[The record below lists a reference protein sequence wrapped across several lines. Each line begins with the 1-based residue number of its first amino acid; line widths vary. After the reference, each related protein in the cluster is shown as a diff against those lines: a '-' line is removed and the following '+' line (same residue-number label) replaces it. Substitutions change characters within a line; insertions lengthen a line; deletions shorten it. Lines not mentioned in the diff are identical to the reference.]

1 MKHSKLQI
9 FRNSLLAFS
18 ALLLIF
24 SSCGEKE
31 EPLLPI
37 PTITIEGGNVLEVR
51 RGSSITV
58 NLNLN
63 TEGNNRE
70 LVVYRDGG
78 VLEVI
83 PLTATANSFTYSN
96 QSVPATAVE
105 GQEFAFEFAV
115 VNTQG
120 TSSER
125 VGLTVVTIAYDTITI
140 GGQTLFEVDIPE
152 DGIVEGEVRFIS
164 GRNYFVG
171 RTMSFASGAS
181 LTVQEGVKVYVGSG
195 DILTDIVINNGATAQ
210 IVGTA
215 QNPVVF
221 TSSNTLSGTE
231 DSGDWGVFN
240 IRGNGGNSNSGT
252 YRYIRFEYGNARNFR
267 LQNVG
272 SGTTIDHIQV
282 FRAAGEGIMSTDGTV
297 NMQYL
302 VTTDCEGGGFRL
314 GDAYSGNIQ
323 FGISII
329 SRTWGD
335 NSEVE
340 IRESASPT
348 LSNFTVIGPGATAG
362 NTSGIRLR
370 AVSRG
375 KVYNSIVASFQRR
388 GVRLNENVNVTD
400 LTGETVFAHSFVFDV
415 PNEPFRDDRTGGTNP
430 FRGFVDA
437 EGAFQNPFF
446 NNVTGFEGG
455 QPVLTSI
462 AGIGAGSFVPSAAQA
477 SAFNPS
483 SLSGFAA
490 APFVGAVQNAANDW
504 TRGWVKNP
512 DGTVR

>member
-1 MKHSKLQI
+1 MKHSKLLI
-9 FRNSLLAFS
+9 LSKSLLA
-18 ALLLIF
+18 LLMLILII
-24 SSCGEKE
+24 SSCKE
-31 EPLLPI
+31 ADEPTLPI
-37 PTITIEGGNVLEVR
+37 PTISIQGDEVLEVR
-51 RGSSITV
+51 RGETINV
-58 NLNLN
+58 NLTLN

-83 PLTATANSFTYSN
+83 PLSATASTFTYSN
-96 QSVPATAVE
+96 QSVPASAME
-105 GQEFAFEFAV
+105 GQEFEFEFAV
-115 VNTQG
+115 INSQG

-125 VGLTVVTIAYDTITI
+125 AILKVVAIAYDTITI
-140 GGQTLFEVDIPE
+140 GGQTLFEVEIPE
-152 DGIVEGEVRFIS
+152 DGIIEDEVRFIT
-164 GRNYFVG
+164 GRDYYIG

-181 LTVQEGVKVYVGSG
+181 LTIQEGVKIYLGRG
-195 DILTDIVINNGATAQ
+195 DVITDIVINNGATAQ
-210 IVGTA
+210 ILGTS

-221 TSSNTLSGTE
+221 TSSNTLTGTE

-252 YRYIRFEYGNARNFR
+252 FRYIRFEYGNARNFR

-348 LSNFTVIGPGATAG
+348 LSNFTVIGPGSSSA
-362 NTSGIRLR
+362 NTSAIRFR
-370 AVSRG
+370 SVSRG
-375 KVYNSIVASFQRR
+375 KMYNTIVASFPRR
-388 GVRLNENVNVTD
+388 GVRLNENVNVSD
-400 LTGETVFAHSFVFDV
+400 LEGETVFAHSFVFEV
-415 PNEPFRDDRTGGTNP
+415 PNEPFRDDRSGGTNP
-430 FRGFVDA
+430 FIGFVDA
-437 EGAFQNPFF
+437 EGVFQNPFF
-446 NNVTGFEGG
+446 NNVTGIEGG

-462 AGIGAGSFVPSAAQA
+462 AGIGNGSFVPSEAQS

-483 SLSGFAA
+483 NLSGFSA
-490 APFVGAVQNAANDW
+490 APYVGAVQNAANDW

-512 DGTVR
+512 DGSIR